1 MSFTLQAEDAFYYR
15 FPRQYLGTIQYDRMP
30 CKPYSLYGTVL
41 DLENGCPEVPTD
53 SPTVPL
59 PTLAPVV
66 ASDSPTKAPQE
77 STATASPTISKPP
90 VDVPTMAPT
99 EPRPTVSPSTQE
111 PTTSPVIPMR
121 ANVISVFRNV
131 PERDMTSRE
140 IEKFLDITMA
150 FLVKHTSGSM
160 TIEGIDLWHQKL
172 TMIDAD
178 IDATGSSKVSR
189 GNERSLQ
196 QTRDLQA
203 KQQHEEDIPQVTA
216 VEVTMI
222 LRISVATLPLEY
234 LGDLAA
240 ITIDNEQAEYLALL
254 NEQSAFY
261 TYFKEMDGIQSI
273 AIERVTNAPTEQPTT
288 TQHYLDM
295 EEAEITSNAN
305 DKETEDSNQTS
316 IMVFVGIGIGVL
328 WLCLTVVSI
337 SYVINR
343 RARMQEERD
352 MNELLRQEKVD
363 PTMEATVAV
372 GVVGEGNSD
381 RTAVD
386 EENPKNDKD
395 EMAMLKASYQPRRM
409 SKVDVQAAGSKVES
423 SNNNTPSIGAENR
436 QRSIKLD
443 NSDRS
448 QPEQAD
454 RKSSKLENSDENV
467 ERRRSSRLDDGRRR
481 SSRVDDG
488 RRRSSVNNSTR
499 RTSRRTSS
507 SVMSSLKSSLTG
519 SFGPSVPN
527 ESSKDTSDTPNHHQA
542 TRRTSRQRTSSFGE
556 SLRSSLKRKESPGQK

>member
-1 MSFTLQAEDAFYYR
+1 
-15 FPRQYLGTIQYDRMP
+15 
-30 CKPYSLYGTVL
+30 
-41 DLENGCPEVPTD
+41 
-53 SPTVPL
+53 
-59 PTLAPVV
+59 
-66 ASDSPTKAPQE
+66 
-77 STATASPTISKPP
+77 
-90 VDVPTMAPT
+90 
-99 EPRPTVSPSTQE
+99 
-111 PTTSPVIPMR
+111 
-121 ANVISVFRNV
+121 
-131 PERDMTSRE
+131 
-140 IEKFLDITMA
+140 MA
-150 FLVKHTSGSM
+150 FLAKHTSGSM

-172 TMIDAD
+172 TMFDAD

-189 GNERSLQ
+189 GDERSLQ
-196 QTRDLQA
+196 QTRDRQA

-222 LRISVATLPLEY
+222 LRISVANLPLEY

-240 ITIDNEQAEYLALL
+240 ITIDNEQADYLALL

-352 MNELLRQEKVD
+352 MNELLRQEKVG

-423 SNNNTPSIGAENR
+423 SNNNTPSIGAVNI

-454 RKSSKLENSDENV
+454 RSSKLESSDQNV
-467 ERRRSSRLDDGRRR
+467 ERRRSSRVDDGRRR

-519 SFGPSVPN
+519 SFGPNVPN
-527 ESSKDTSDTPNHHQA
+527 ETSKDTSDTPNHQQA
-542 TRRTSRQRTSSFGE
+542 ARRTSRQRTSSFGE

>member
-1 MSFTLQAEDAFYYR
+1 MQ
-15 FPRQYLGTIQYDRMP
+15 GM
-30 CKPYSLYGTVL
+30 G
-41 DLENGCPEVPTD
+41 
-53 SPTVPL
+53 
-59 PTLAPVV
+59 
-66 ASDSPTKAPQE
+66 
-77 STATASPTISKPP
+77 
-90 VDVPTMAPT
+90 
-99 EPRPTVSPSTQE
+99 
-111 PTTSPVIPMR
+111 
-121 ANVISVFRNV
+121 
-131 PERDMTSRE
+131 
-140 IEKFLDITMA
+140 
-150 FLVKHTSGSM
+150 LVE
-160 TIEGIDLWHQKL
+160 EGKSNLWHQKV
-172 TMIDAD
+172 TMVDAD
-178 IDATGSSKVSR
+178 VDAIGSSKVSR

-196 QTRDLQA
+196 QTRDRQA

-222 LRISVATLPLEY
+222 LRISVANLPLEY

-240 ITIDNEQAEYLALL
+240 ITIDNEQADYLALL

-372 GVVGEGNSD
+372 GVVGEENSD

-386 EENPKNDKD
+386 EENPKLFENDKD

-454 RKSSKLENSDENV
+454 RSSKLESSDQNV
-467 ERRRSSRLDDGRRR
+467 ERRRSSRVDDGRRR

-519 SFGPSVPN
+519 SFGPSLPN

>member
-1 MSFTLQAEDAFYYR
+1 MFVFATLQAEDAFYYR

-30 CKPYSLYGTVL
+30 CKPFSLYGTVL

-59 PTLAPVV
+59 PTRAPVLAP
-66 ASDSPTKAPQE
+66 SGSPTKAPQE
-77 STATASPTISKPP
+77 SIATVSPTISKPP

-111 PTTSPVIPMR
+111 PTTSPVVPMR

-172 TMIDAD
+172 IMVDAD
-178 IDATGSSKVSR
+178 MDVTGSSKVSR

-222 LRISVATLPLEY
+222 LRISVANLPLDY

-240 ITIDNEQAEYLALL
+240 VTIDNEQAEYLALL

-261 TYFKEMDGIQSI
+261 TYFKEMDGIQST

-352 MNELLRQEKVD
+352 MNDLLRQEKAD
-363 PTMEATVAV
+363 PTMEAIEV
-372 GVVGEGNSD
+372 GVVGEDKKDNSD

-386 EENPKNDKD
+386 EENPKH
-395 EMAMLKASYQPRRM
+395 EMAMVKASYQPRRM
-409 SKVDVQAAGSKVES
+409 SKVDVQAVGSKVES
-423 SNNNTPSIGAENR
+423 SNNNTPSNGAENR

-448 QPEQAD
+448 QP
-454 RKSSKLENSDENV
+454 DENV
-467 ERRRSSRLDDGRRR
+467 ERRNSSRLDDGRRR

-519 SFGPSVPN
+519 SFGPNVPN
-527 ESSKDTSDTPNHHQA
+527 ESSKDTSDTPNHQQA
-542 TRRTSRQRTSSFGE
+542 TRRTSRQHTSSFGE
-556 SLRSSLKRKESPGQK
+556 SLRSSLKRKERSERRKSSGQK